1 MDPNSTITIPE
12 DRHGLYA
19 IDILDPD
26 LVRLL
31 YTELLELQCRCSIN
45 LFMNRIYFF

>member
-1 MDPNSTITIPE
+1 MDPDSTIKVPE

-26 LVRLL
+26 LV
-31 YTELLELQCRCSIN
+31 C
-45 LFMNRIYFF
+45 LF